1 MEQDRGVCFEE
12 YLVGLCQGYEEIGPS
27 RENAQSRNKWRK
39 RIWGEAGQPDGVN
52 IVHLE
57 KMATKMAYMCV
68 SLSVQMIIN
77 FDKNVQFCRHW

>member
-39 RIWGEAGQPDGVN
+39 RIWGEAGQPANPRSPRKNGHENGIYV
-52 IVHLE
+52 
-57 KMATKMAYMCV
+57 CV
-68 SLSVQMIIN
+68 TIGS
-77 FDKNVQFCRHW
+77 DDH